1 MHFTSGLSLALLGTA
16 ANLTCGFSLKP
27 HTSKSFVSLPSQKV
41 DVLNAYGSI
50 DNGPGICMD
59 ANTLHTC
66 STIKSMRGGSKSLA
80 ASTTANGD
88 EFSSAGISIG
98 TKVASLWA
106 AGGVVMIL
114 GKSIK
119 RILPIALEPFTAGVT
134 PLSPLQLG

>member
-1 MHFTSGLSLALLGTA
+1 
-16 ANLTCGFSLKP
+16 
-27 HTSKSFVSLPSQKV
+27 
-41 DVLNAYGSI
+41 
-50 DNGPGICMD
+50 MD